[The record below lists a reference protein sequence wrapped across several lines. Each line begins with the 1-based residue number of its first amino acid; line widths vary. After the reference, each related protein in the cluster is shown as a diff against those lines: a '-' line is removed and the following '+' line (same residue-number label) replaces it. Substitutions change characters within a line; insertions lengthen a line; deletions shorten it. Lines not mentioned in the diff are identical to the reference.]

1 MFCKRSNKKSLILEG
16 MSKCD
21 GRYHNTLVIH
31 TCYLDND
38 FSCDDNHNALND
50 FIAVVRRDRQYLK
63 DVRIYIDGRTAKKN
77 AHNLIKWRNSKRG
90 IDISIYAVR
99 CDKLFHS
106 KAYALIAF
114 DEDNQICS
122 GGLVIG
128 SGNLTNNGIGIQNG
142 NIESFLKSNDLEEL
156 ESFWKNTQKLDV
168 VSIDEIAFNEESVK
182 EFVVNEGCL
191 LHIWNDEQACKQ
203 YLSTKYELTKYYQ
216 ERIQKEQIDVSTH
229 GFKIDHASISKNY
242 IAPLKTNNSID
253 NWKTNYLVETYL
265 GYWIPKSV
273 FYKLT
278 SAHNDE
284 FDSFKERFFEEVQS
298 QLEDNKKIIIEEY
311 SDLLNKKVIK
321 PLNEGDPDPFK
332 KLQEK
337 IDELRRNETKL
348 KRIYYRYSEF
358 DFPYDSENKEIY
370 LDKVD
375 EFYNDLMDTAKAR
388 LRKNK
393 TIAALLELEKTNNRN
408 IFNEID
414 VEGH

>member
-1 MFCKRSNKKSLILEG
+1 MFCKRSNKKSIILEG

-21 GRYHNTLVIH
+21 GRFHSTLVIH

-38 FSCDDNHNALND
+38 FDHDKKHNALND
-50 FIAVVRRDRQYLK
+50 FIAIVRRERQYLK
-63 DVRIYIDGRTAKKN
+63 DIRIYIDSRTAKKN

-122 GGLVIG
+122 GGLVVG
-128 SGNLTNNGIGIQNG
+128 SGNLTNNGIGMQNG
-142 NIESFLKSNDLEEL
+142 NIESFLKSNDLEEI
-156 ESFWKNTQKLDV
+156 ESFWENTQKLDA
-168 VSIDEIAFNEESVK
+168 VSIDEIKYNEVSIK
-182 EFVVNEGCL
+182 EFVANEGYL
-191 LHIWNDEQACKQ
+191 LHIWNDEQTCKQ
-203 YLSTKYELTKYYQ
+203 YLSTKYELTDNYK
-216 ERIQKEQIDVSTH
+216 ERIQREQLDVSTH

-242 IAPLKTNNSID
+242 IAPLKSNNSIK

-265 GYWIPKSV
+265 GYWIPKAV

-278 SAHNDE
+278 SNHNDE
-284 FDSFKERFFEEVQS
+284 FDSFKEHFFEEVQS
-298 QLEDNKKIIIEEY
+298 QLDDKKKTIIEEY
-311 SDLLNKKVIK
+311 SDLLNKQIIK
-321 PLNEGDPDPFK
+321 PLNENDLDPFQ

-337 IDELRRNETKL
+337 IDELRRNEIKL

-358 DFPYDSENKEIY
+358 DFPYDSNNNELY
-370 LDKVD
+370 LEKVD

-388 LRKNK
+388 FKKNK
-393 TIAALLELEKTNNRN
+393 TITALLDLEKSNNRN

-414 VEGH
+414 VDSQ

>member
-38 FSCDDNHNALND
+38 LNALNN
-50 FIAVVRRDRQYLK
+50 FIAMVRRERQYLK
-63 DVRIYIDGRTAKKN
+63 DVQIYIDSRTAKKN
-77 AHNLIKWRNSKRG
+77 AYNLIEWRNSKRG

-128 SGNLTNNGIGIQNG
+128 SGNLTDNGIGIQNG
-142 NIESFLKSNDLEEL
+142 NIESFLETDNLEKVEN
-156 ESFWKNTQKLDV
+156 FWENTQKLDA
-168 VSIDEIAFNEESVK
+168 VSIDEIEKDEESVK
-182 EFVVNEGCL
+182 EFIANEGYL
-191 LHIWNDEQACKQ
+191 LHIWNEEQACKQ
-203 YLSTKYELTKYYQ
+203 YLSTKYELTENYK
-216 ERIQKEQIDVSTH
+216 ERIQKEQIDVSTY
-229 GFKIDHASISKNY
+229 GFKIDQASISKNY
-242 IAPLKTNNSID
+242 IEPYKSNNSIV

-265 GYWIPKSV
+265 GYWIPKCV

-278 SAHNDE
+278 STHNDE
-284 FDSFKERFFEEVQS
+284 FDSFKNIFFEDVQN
-298 QLEDNKKIIIEEY
+298 QLNEKKEKIVKEY
-311 SDLLNKKVIK
+311 NDLLNKQIIK
-321 PLNEGDPDPFK
+321 PINEDDSDPFK

-337 IDELRRNETKL
+337 VDELRRNEIKL

-358 DFPYDSENKEIY
+358 DFPYDSENKELY
-370 LDKVD
+370 LDKID

-388 LRKNK
+388 LKKNK
-393 TIAALLELEKTNNRN
+393 TTAALLDLEKTNNRN

-414 VEGH
+414 VEW